1 MRALSRSLCG
11 LAALLAGLALGAA
24 RAQPADP
31 QLIARGAALSALGGC
46 RGCHT
51 ARGGAA
57 YAGGGAVSTP
67 FGVVYG
73 TNITPDPAT
82 GIGRWTLADFDQAV
96 RRGLRPSGQPLYPA
110 MPFDHYAGLAD
121 GDVRALYAFLMTRPA
136 VRAASPP
143 NRLIPPLG
151 FRPLLHLWRALFF
164 HPAPPPAERGAYL
177 VQTLGHC
184 GACHTPHGLF
194 GEEQQDKALAGGW
207 AEGWYAPALN
217 AASPASSAWTE
228 DRLYA
233 YLTTGLDLD
242 HAASAGPMGAVAR
255 DLSQA
260 PDADRRAIA
269 AYLAGTMR
277 GSAPLQP
284 PTLDRA
290 AAAASAHPRA
300 AQLFEGACS
309 ACHAPGATMMLQGRP
324 GLERGS
330 PLWESDPRDT
340 IKIVLDG
347 LEPPIGE
354 SGPFMPAFADSFR
367 DEDLAEL
374 MAYLRA
380 RYTDKPA
387 WTDLAAAVR
396 KARAAK

>member
-1 MRALSRSLCG
+1 MRGLSRSLCG
-11 LAALLAGLALGAA
+11 LAALFAGLALGAA
-24 RAQPADP
+24 KAQPADP
-31 QLIARGAALSALGGC
+31 RLVSRGAALSALGGC

-51 ARGGAA
+51 ARDGPG

-73 TNITPDPAT
+73 TNITPDPDT
-82 GIGRWTLADFDQAV
+82 GIGRWTLADFERAV
-96 RRGLRPSGQPLYPA
+96 RRGLRPGGQPLYPA
-110 MPFDHYAGLAD
+110 MPFDHYAGLTD
-121 GDVRALYAFLMTRPA
+121 DDVQALYAFIMTRPP
-136 VRAASPP
+136 VRLTPP
-143 NRLIPPLG
+143 ANRLVPPLG

-164 HPAPPPAERGAYL
+164 RPEPGPKDRGAYL
-177 VQTLGHC
+177 AQTLGHC

-194 GEEQQDKALAGGW
+194 GQEQRSQAFAGGW
-207 AEGWYAPALN
+207 SEGWYAPALN

-233 YLTTGLDLD
+233 YFTTGLDLD

-255 DLSQA
+255 DLSEA

-269 AYLAGTMR
+269 AYFAGTMR

-284 PTLDRA
+284 PAIDKASA
-290 AAAASAHPRA
+290 AAAAHPRA
-300 AQLFEGACS
+300 AQLFDASCA

-324 GLERGS
+324 ALERGS
-330 PLWESDPRDT
+330 PLWEADPRDT

-347 LEPPIGE
+347 LDPPIGE

-374 MAYLRA
+374 TAYLRA
-380 RYTDKPA
+380 RYTDRPA
-387 WTDLAAAVR
+387 WTGLAAAVR